1 MAFKKK
7 TNPRLFCSS
16 SSQRRGEELFF
27 APSRGRREEEQK
39 VHVWVVFCF
48 KCLEVGKKSGT
59 VWEEKKEERGKKHFV
74 FLFRS
79 KQLFLFKKVR
89 TQILPLRA
97 AVRALALL
105 RSAVA
110 ERDCLGRDGGW
121 KGGGERKKGG
131 NVLSSLLLFLL
142 LLLLA

>member
-1 MAFKKK
+1 MG
-7 TNPRLFCSS
+7 CC
-16 SSQRRGEELFF
+16 LFF
-27 APSRGRREEEQK
+27 
-39 VHVWVVFCF
+39 
-48 KCLEVGKKSGT
+48 KCIEVEKKLERFWRKKGKK
-59 VWEEKKEERGKKHFV
+59 GKKAFCCHF
-74 FLFRS
+74 LS
-79 KQLFLFKKVR
+79 KQLFLFKKAR

-131 NVLSSLLLFLL
+131 NGLSSMLLFFLL
-142 LLLLA
+142 LLLA